1 MADKDAPETEA
12 VRAGQRLAS
21 SAVAQV
27 GRGRAA
33 VMSGLPI
40 FAGRPYI
47 CGPAVTCACAP
58 EDNLA
63 LHIALFLAPP
73 GAVIVCDGGGTC
85 HSGLLGE
92 LMVTDAAAR
101 GLAGIVVSGTVRDR
115 DDLDRIGFPVLA
127 AGTAPAQ
134 AAKLTAVSVGQPVV
148 AGGVLVMP
156 GDQIIADRD
165 GAAVVPAAEWD
176 AVRVEAAGLAA
187 REAVVR
193 HRLAAGERLADII
206 GLDLSGYS
214 PLVGDQPG
222 HPVTGAPRQAPG
234 ASGRPAGR
242 TGMNPLGREGQMMRL
257 AAECGG
263 GEMVNDD

>member
-1 MADKDAPETEA
+1 MADKDAPEAEA
-12 VRAGQRLAS
+12 VPAGQGFPS
-21 SAVAQV
+21 SAVAQA
-27 GRGRAA
+27 GCGRAA

-40 FAGRPYI
+40 FAGHAYM

-63 LHIALFLAPP
+63 LHVALFLAPP

-134 AAKLTAVSVGQPVV
+134 AAKLTAGSVGQPVV
-148 AGGVLVMP
+148 
-156 GDQIIADRD
+156 
-165 GAAVVPAAEWD
+165 GAESWSCRETRSSPTGMGRPWHQLPSGPPCGRQQPRWQR
-176 AVRVEAAGLAA
+176 VRQTCAAGSRPENGFA
-187 REAVVR
+187 
-193 HRLAAGERLADII
+193 HII
-206 GLDLSGYS
+206 GLDLSGYPS
-214 PLVGDQPG
+214 LAGDQPG
-222 HPVTGAPRQAPG
+222 HPVTGAPPRQAPG
-234 ASGRPAGR
+234 AGGCPASVPR
-242 TGMNPLGREGQMMRL
+242 
-257 AAECGG
+257 
-263 GEMVNDD
+263 